1 MTINLKSFAEVL
13 ASMQGGVR
21 LKPGRSYKTVLTEA
35 QVLEIFGE
43 IPTARAGYGVM
54 FNLKQVSNG
63 EFEVT
68 VRLTS

>member
-1 MTINLKSFAEVL
+1 MTFNLKSFAEVL
-13 ASMQGGVR
+13 ARMQGGVR
-21 LKPGRSYKTVLTEA
+21 LKPGRSYKTTLTEA
-35 QVLEIFGE
+35 QVREIFGE
-43 IPTARAGYGVM
+43 IPTARAGYGVI